1 MSALRGLGW
10 SSVLITYDLTRRLAA
25 ARTRPTATDVFM
37 FTHVERSM
45 SWKLRAKKILADV
58 AASVIGLVVLEL
70 SD

>member
-1 MSALRGLGW
+1 M
-10 SSVLITYDLTRRLAA
+10 
-25 ARTRPTATDVFM
+25 FM

-70 SD
+70 SDQAHLKQLWRNHFRSNTCVLLR